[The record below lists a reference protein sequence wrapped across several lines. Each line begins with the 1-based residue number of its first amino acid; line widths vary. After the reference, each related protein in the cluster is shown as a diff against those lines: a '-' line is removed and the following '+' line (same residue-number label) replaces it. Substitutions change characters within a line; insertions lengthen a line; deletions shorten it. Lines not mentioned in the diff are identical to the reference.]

1 MSTSISQSAECEEQ
15 SALSDHSVQCED
27 QYTTDDQ
34 TEIYNRDVT
43 VKFQVDNGQ
52 CIAQTYPITLYVS
65 EIKKDIASK
74 FQVKAE
80 DIVFKQR
87 NELIPANLTLND
99 VVMTNEFGVVEI
111 QLDLT
116 DEAIDNDV
124 TLETNVYYS
133 QFPLNDIITVH
144 VPCEMSRDGCA
155 KDLIVEIE
163 NKSIPKPF
171 VGGYRHIYTGI
182 EYHDAFSQTGP
193 SEKLI
198 RSLSEKLSR
207 DTQTVDVVTAAAVS
221 LSFTFV
227 PPNFCI
233 TIFLRILRLTT
244 LFNVTVTLVTLV
256 TCPVNTIMSS
266 RPAAMKVTMK

>member
-15 SALSDHSVQCED
+15 SALSEHSTQYED
-27 QYTTDDQ
+27 PYTTDDQ

-52 CIAQTYPITLYVS
+52 CIAQTYPITLLVS

-74 FQVKAE
+74 FQVNSD
-80 DIVFKQR
+80 DIIFKQG
-87 NELIPANLTLND
+87 NVLVPANISLSD
-99 VVMTNEFGVVEI
+99 VVTNEFGVVEL

-124 TLETNVYYS
+124 VLETSVYYS

-144 VPCEMSRDGCA
+144 VPCELSRDGCA
-155 KDLIVEIE
+155 KELIVEIE
-163 NKSIPKPF
+163 NKPITKPF
-171 VGGYRHIYTGI
+171 IGGYRHIYTGV

-198 RSLSEKLSR
+198 QSLSDKLSR
-207 DTQTVDVVTAAAVS
+207 DTQTVDLVTAAAVS
-221 LSFTFV
+221 LLF
-227 PPNFCI
+227 
-233 TIFLRILRLTT
+233 FLL
-244 LFNVTVTLVTLV
+244 
-256 TCPVNTIMSS
+256 
-266 RPAAMKVTMK
+266 